1 MTYTL
6 FFYSRLSVSKSI
18 FYVSLG
24 NNFFTV
30 FCGGPLVVEAPGP
43 VCPHLESGPVEMM
56 DKVARNSGSWNLT
69 DWKMT
74 EDKVVTEF
82 RALSFSSP
90 SVFLTVY
97 YQVRVLHFQRSPSSA
112 LGVLD
117 DHALYKSAHAA
128 RSQY

>member
-1 MTYTL
+1 
-6 FFYSRLSVSKSI
+6 
-18 FYVSLG
+18 
-24 NNFFTV
+24 
-30 FCGGPLVVEAPGP
+30 
-43 VCPHLESGPVEMM
+43 
-56 DKVARNSGSWNLT
+56 
-69 DWKMT
+69 MT

-97 YQVRVLHFQRSPSSA
+97 YEVRVLHFPRSPSSA

-117 DHALYKSAHAA
+117 DHALYKSVHAA